1 MKACSKKYHLS
12 DIDEIGQTGF
22 SNNSEDDFSFY
33 LRQDKKTF
41 LQRHFADDM
50 LIQQQF
56 VVDDFDYDD
65 DHQMALPIIFGLT
78 CPHPTDLQANAHT
91 QVVIINSWIIEP
103 QAHRLIVQVT
113 LGQKQLY
120 RPGLNRQHFGAIQCC
135 LI

>member
-78 CPHPTDLQANAHT
+78 CPHPTDLQANAHK
-91 QVVIINSWIIEP
+91 QVSI
-103 QAHRLIVQVT
+103 
-113 LGQKQLY
+113 LGNL
-120 RPGLNRQHFGAIQCC
+120 
-135 LI
+135 